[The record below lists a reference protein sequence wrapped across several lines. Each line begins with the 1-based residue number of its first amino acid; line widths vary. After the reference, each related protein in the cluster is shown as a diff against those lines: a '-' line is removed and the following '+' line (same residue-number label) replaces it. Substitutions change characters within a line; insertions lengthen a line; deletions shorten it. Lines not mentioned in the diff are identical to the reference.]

1 MKIFIFISM
10 ITINHCLFAQI
21 KTMPKTVEEI
31 SLPYDSTRNC
41 LSKSELEQYR
51 GHIFYLPKTTMELEK
66 GFSGFKRD
74 IKGNVFKPTNKT
86 TFAKTKYETIAG
98 RYFDV
103 IGIERNT
110 RAYKNDVYIHL
121 RERETGDELYY
132 DYGKDIFPFIV
143 QGYYEKARNEM
154 IGRTF
159 YFDFGKVLKRCV
171 DYYIEEGLTYSEIL
185 KFDDN
190 TTRIV
195 GDLLFNEDAIGRT
208 VYESRQKENEIETK
222 YGKLRLGINESECEI
237 VCGSPIKKNVSEGEW
252 GKHEQWVYDD
262 KFIYLENGKV
272 TSIQYEKQ

>member
-1 MKIFIFISM
+1 
-10 ITINHCLFAQI
+10 
-21 KTMPKTVEEI
+21 MPKTVEEI

-41 LSKSELEQYR
+41 LSKSELEQYI
-51 GHIFYLPKTTMELEK
+51 GQIFYLPKTTMELEK
-66 GFSGFKRD
+66 GFSGFKKD

-98 RYFDV
+98 RYFNV

-143 QGYYEKARNEM
+143 QGYYEKTRNEM

-159 YFDFGKVLKRCV
+159 YFDLGKVLKKCV
-171 DYYIEEGLTYSEIL
+171 DYYIEEDLTYSEIL

-190 TTRIV
+190 TTRVV

-237 VCGSPIKKNVSEGEW
+237 ICGSPIKKNVSEGEW